1 MPFKSFRPLT
11 PSLRYKMVDTFE
23 DVTKREPER
32 SLTTNLPKRSGR
44 NNQGRITMRRRGGG
58 HKRRYRI
65 IDFKRNKHGI
75 PARVATIEYDPN
87 RSARIALLFY
97 ADGEKR
103 YIIAPDGLVVG
114 DELMSGPEAPIR
126 LGNALPLAN
135 IPSGTVVHNVEL
147 RPGKGG
153 EMARSAGT
161 RIQLVAREAGM
172 ARLRLPSGEV
182 RLVPDVCMATVGEV
196 GHADHDDR
204 VIGKAG
210 RSRWL
215 GKRPQVRGVVMNPVD
230 HPHGGGEGKAPQGGG
245 KNHHPRTP
253 WGKIAKGKKT
263 RKPKASDRLIVSR
276 GRRRK

>member
-1 MPFKSFRPLT
+1 MPFKSFRPHT
-11 PSLRYKMVDTFE
+11 PSLRYATVDTFG
-23 DVTKREPER
+23 DVTKRKPER
-32 SLTTNLPKRSGR
+32 ALTESQSKKAGR

-58 HKRRYRI
+58 HKRLYRI
-65 IDFKRNKHGI
+65 IDFKRNKHGV
-75 PARVATIEYDPN
+75 PARVAAIEYDPN

-103 YIIAPDGLVVG
+103 YILAPEGLQVG
-114 DELMSGPEAPIR
+114 DQVMSGLDAPIR
-126 LGNALPLAN
+126 VGNALPLAN
-135 IPSGTVVHNVEL
+135 IPSGSVVHNVEL

-153 EMARSAGT
+153 EIARSAGT
-161 RIQLVAREAGM
+161 SIQLASREGGM
-172 ARLRLPSGEV
+172 ARLRLPSGEI
-182 RLVPDVCMATVGEV
+182 RLVRDTCMATVGEV

-210 RSRWL
+210 RARWL
-215 GKRPQVRGVVMNPVD
+215 GRRPKVRGVVMNPID
-230 HPHGGGEGKAPQGGG
+230 HPHGGGEGKSPQGGG

-276 GRRRK
+276 RRRRK